1 MDARL
6 TRGRYRGARRQP
18 RWQAG
23 SVGPRRGLGGG
34 ARVKVGR
41 GAVVVELDPTVG
53 REQHGV
59 RPCVVVSDPDVIGD
73 QRFPLV
79 CVVPVTGTPGE
90 GLLYPPLAPGQSGLA
105 KKSFALIDH
114 PILTPPASSSLFF
127 KRSCPL
133 RAIEIPM
140 GNCFLSL
147 PPPPPGAERAGGAV
161 PGTGLDGDL
170 RRCLVCLSFQL
181 PLRRF
186 RQRRNTSSTN
196 MAGSSRS

>member
-1 MDARL
+1 MDAWL
-6 TRGRYRGARRQP
+6 ARGRYRRARRQQ

-41 GAVVVELDPTVG
+41 GAVVVVELDPTVG

-114 PILTPPASSSLFF
+114 LRSIDKRRIRRIFGELAPEEIAAIDEGLALFLGLGDRLHGPDAPP
-127 KRSCPL
+127 
-133 RAIEIPM
+133 
-140 GNCFLSL
+140 
-147 PPPPPGAERAGGAV
+147 V
-161 PGTGLDGDL
+161 
-170 RRCLVCLSFQL
+170 Q
-181 PLRRF
+181 
-186 RQRRNTSSTN
+186 
-196 MAGSSRS
+196 